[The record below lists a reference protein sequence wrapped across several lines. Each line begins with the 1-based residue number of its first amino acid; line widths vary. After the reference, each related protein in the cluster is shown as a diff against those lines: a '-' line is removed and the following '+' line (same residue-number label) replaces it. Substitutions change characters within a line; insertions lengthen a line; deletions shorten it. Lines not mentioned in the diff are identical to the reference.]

1 VDSLGDVP
9 LIGLILLLAI
19 IGFSLA
25 NSLGQIKFMKLNE
38 TTMLKEERNMIK
50 DTNNLNRTSDITCN
64 KVFKQA
70 SMLENI
76 QMCIVS
82 TFSSALG
89 AFA

>member
-38 TTMLKEERNMIK
+38 VTMLEQEINMIK
-50 DTNNLNRTSDITCN
+50 DINNLNRTPNITGNRGGPTCLN
-64 KVFKQA
+64 
-70 SMLENI
+70 N
-76 QMCIVS
+76 
-82 TFSSALG
+82 
-89 AFA
+89 